1 VIATVYAHG
10 SKNRINFR
18 RSDSAIYS
26 SVSLVWSG
34 ASERQFCACKGNLK
48 RAPRKHLVPGSRL
61 VLWKTSNEAGFEALH
76 QATFQT
82 FQALPIVRLELNASP
97 VRVHKA

>member
-1 VIATVYAHG
+1 MIATVYAHG

-34 ASERQFCACKGNLK
+34 ASERQFCACKGNLERDK
-48 RAPRKHLVPGSRL
+48 SRVNQIDISLSLVRGIAEAVLLPLGNGGLAPGRDGNR
-61 VLWKTSNEAGFEALH
+61 
-76 QATFQT
+76 
-82 FQALPIVRLELNASP
+82 I
-97 VRVHKA
+97 